1 MVLRT
6 VTQTCVPLA
15 AEMVYSFAVKGAH
28 ALSTLLALTLPST
41 VHQQAYGIVI
51 SAPKIEMHSRLHSL
65 GFTKRYSAT
74 HISKTQSPTA
84 FLKTLG
90 TTMTESRPAK
100 TVSTR
105 NAALS
110 KRKPHS
116 KYHNQGHPHVVEGRL
131 TRSRTRGGYEEQ
143 PNNFRL
149 KDAKEGTILCFRCS
163 GSSLGRDEDNTDIGA
178 SHGQAYRQVIQ
189 CDHCNLFW
197 HLDCLDPPLAVPPKK
212 SKNNR
217 ARATWMCPNHID
229 LELNNIDFNVN
240 ASHGA
245 SPTKG
250 RKYKVR
256 RPKVVSIIDI
266 ALRRGFKNNGL
277 IEIENES
284 SDEEDIMTKPSGQI
298 LRVPETGIKLDF
310 IDRIKR

>member
-1 MVLRT
+1 MK
-6 VTQTCVPLA
+6 C
-15 AEMVYSFAVKGAH
+15 
-28 ALSTLLALTLPST
+28 
-41 VHQQAYGIVI
+41 
-51 SAPKIEMHSRLHSL
+51 
-65 GFTKRYSAT
+65 
-74 HISKTQSPTA
+74 
-84 FLKTLG
+84 
-90 TTMTESRPAK
+90 
-100 TVSTR
+100 
-105 NAALS
+105 
-110 KRKPHS
+110 
-116 KYHNQGHPHVVEGRL
+116 
-131 TRSRTRGGYEEQ
+131 RTRGGYEEQ

-163 GSSLGRDEDNTDIGA
+163 GSSLGRNQLNADIGA
-178 SHGQAYRQVIQ
+178 LRGQAYREMIQ
-189 CDHCNLFW
+189 CDHCNLSW

-217 ARATWMCPNHID
+217 AKATWMCPNHVEF
-229 LELNNIDFNVN
+229 ELNNIDPNVN
-240 ASHGA
+240 ASNKT

-256 RPKVVSIIDI
+256 RPKVVSIVDI

-284 SDEEDIMTKPSGQI
+284 SDEENFMTKPSGQI